1 MTGVKRVAVVKVGG
15 SLLGWP
21 GLPGRL
27 RAFLEDRQETGL
39 AEAVVLIAGGGG
51 AADWIR
57 SLDREHGHGEATAH
71 GLAVRALDL
80 TAAVLASLLRRSI
93 VVEELAGLA
102 AAWDSGL
109 TPILAP
115 RKVLDEIERRG
126 NALFPASWDFTSDS
140 IAALIA
146 AHLGAVSLVLLKSA
160 SAPFGRHAG
169 RREPAGPG

>member
-1 MTGVKRVAVVKVGG
+1 MDTEKPPR
-15 SLLGWP
+15 
-21 GLPGRL
+21 
-27 RAFLEDRQETGL
+27 
-39 AEAVVLIAGGGG
+39 
-51 AADWIR
+51 
-57 SLDREHGHGEATAH
+57 H

-160 SAPFGRHAG
+160 SAPFGAARADASRLGLVDPVLPQATRLIPHVELINLRADPLD
-169 RREPAGPG
+169 RQILQP